1 LGRGFTVTFKNPK
14 PGDVIVWTHYFTPG
28 ARWRESLE
36 RIGTVHAGAPTGNS
50 LSNAWWVFPDE
61 PLPGEVL
68 ASGVLAVGR
77 AAGRHWYY
85 TGGPQ
90 KGEVYGSSFWR
101 HQPAALTHAAADWA
115 AARKA
120 DHEEAAA

>member
-1 LGRGFTVTFKNPK
+1 MPVKNPK
-14 PGDVIVWTHYFTPG
+14 PGDVIVWTHYFAPG
-28 ARWRESLE
+28 AGWREPLE

-68 ASGVLAVGR
+68 ASGVVAVGR
-77 AAGRHWYY
+77 AAARHWH
-85 TGGPQ
+85 GPGPD

-101 HQPAALTHAAADWA
+101 HQPAALTQAAADWA
-115 AARKA
+115 AARRA
-120 DHEEAAA
+120 DREELAA